1 MIVGVT
7 GGIGSGKSTVAAL
20 LADRGATV
28 IDADQLARQG
38 VEPGSPAL
46 DDLVDRFGPSI
57 LRGDGA
63 LDRGAL
69 ADLAFRDPSGTDD
82 LNAIMHPRIA
92 ALAAERIAA
101 LPSPVIV
108 YDMPLLIESG
118 QADLVDFVVVVDVDP
133 TTQLERALAKGIWTQ
148 DDIERRIAAQV
159 DRETR
164 LSFADF
170 VITNDGERTDL
181 DAQVERLWHVLNA

>member
-28 IDADQLARQG
+28 IDADRLARQV

-46 DDLVDRFGPSI
+46 DELVDRFGPSI
-57 LRGDGA
+57 LRGDGS

-118 QADLVDFVVVVDVDP
+118 QADLVDFIVVVDVDP
-133 TTQLERALAKGIWTQ
+133 TTQLERALAKGTWTQ

-181 DAQVERLWHVLNA
+181 DVQVERLWHVLNA